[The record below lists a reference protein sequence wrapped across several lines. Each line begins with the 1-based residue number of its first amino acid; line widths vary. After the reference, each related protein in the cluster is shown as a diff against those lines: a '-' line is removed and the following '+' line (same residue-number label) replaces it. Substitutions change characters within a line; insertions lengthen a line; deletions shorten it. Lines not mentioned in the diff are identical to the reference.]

1 LLRQIDNSL
10 SRTPKPIL
18 ALIGLALVIALSLL
32 DYLTGYE
39 MSFAIF
45 YLIPVGLA
53 AWYVGRNTSLAM
65 ALASAVAWQITNKLA
80 GEVLSS
86 PLLYTWNTAVRLVA
100 FSIVAILLHKLRV
113 ALERERKLSRIDPL
127 TLVMNRRAF
136 YEEFE
141 RELLRAQRYKHP
153 LTIAYIDLDD
163 FKALNDRFGHS
174 AGDTLLRTVADTI
187 GRTIRDTDMVARLGG
202 DEFAILFPDTDSTGA
217 QKALT
222 KISERL
228 QRAMD
233 RAGWSVT
240 FSVGAI
246 TCPVPSTTIEAIL
259 RDVDRA
265 MYSIKKTGKNAVR
278 LDTHTC

>member
-1 LLRQIDNSL
+1 MLRQIDTLL

-18 ALIGLALVIALSLL
+18 ALISLALVLLISIL

-53 AWYVGRNTSLAM
+53 AWYVGRNTGLG
-65 ALASAVAWQITNKLA
+65 LASFGAVVWQITNKLA

-86 PLLYTWNTAVRLVA
+86 PLLYAWNTAVRLVA

-113 ALERERKLSRIDPL
+113 ALEHERKLSRTDPL
-127 TLVMNRRAF
+127 TGVMNRRAF

-141 RELLRAQRYKHP
+141 RELLRAQRYEHP

-163 FKALNDRFGHS
+163 FKALNDWFGHS

-187 GRTIRDTDMVARLGG
+187 RRAIRDTDMVARLGG
-202 DEFAILFPDTDSTGA
+202 DEFAILFPDTNNIGA
-217 QKALT
+217 RKALT
-222 KISERL
+222 KISEHL

-233 RAGWSVT
+233 LSGWPVT
-240 FSVGAI
+240 FSIGAI
-246 TCPVPSTTIEAIL
+246 TCPASSTTIEAII
-259 RDVDRA
+259 RDVDRV

>member
-1 LLRQIDNSL
+1 MLRLIDNSL
-10 SRTPKPIL
+10 CRTPKPIL
-18 ALIGLALVIALSLL
+18 ALISLALVLVLSVL

-53 AWYVGRNTSLAM
+53 AWYVGRNTGLAM
-65 ALASAVAWQITNKLA
+65 ALVSAVVWQITNKLA

-86 PLLYTWNTAVRLVA
+86 PLLYAWNTAVRIVA
-100 FSIVAILLHKLRV
+100 FSMVAILLHKLRV
-113 ALERERKLSRIDPL
+113 ALERERKLSRTDTL
-127 TLVMNRRAF
+127 TGVMNRRAF

-141 RELLRAQRYKHP
+141 RELLRAQPYEHL

-174 AGDTLLRTVADTI
+174 VGDTLLRTVADTI
-187 GRTIRDTDMVARLGG
+187 GRSIRDADMVARLGG
-202 DEFAILFPDTDSTGA
+202 DEFAILLPDTDSARA

-222 KISERL
+222 KICENL
-228 QRAMD
+228 QRAME
-233 RAGWSVT
+233 RPSWSVT

-246 TCPVPSTTIEAIL
+246 TCSARSATMEAIL
-259 RDVDRA
+259 RDVDRV

-278 LDTHTC
+278 VDTHAC

>member
-1 LLRQIDNSL
+1 MLRQIDNSL
-10 SRTPKPIL
+10 CRTPKLIL
-18 ALIGLALVIALSLL
+18 ALISLALVLVLSVL

-53 AWYVGRNTSLAM
+53 AWYVGLNTGLAM
-65 ALASAVAWQITNKLA
+65 GLVSAVVWQITNKLA

-86 PLLYTWNTAVRLVA
+86 PLLYAWNTAVRIVA
-100 FSIVAILLHKLRV
+100 FSMVAILLHKLRV
-113 ALERERKLSRIDPL
+113 ALERERKLSRTDTL
-127 TLVMNRRAF
+127 TGVMNRRAF

-141 RELLRAQRYKHP
+141 RELLRAQRYEHL

-174 AGDTLLRTVADTI
+174 VGDTLLRTVADTI
-187 GRTIRDTDMVARLGG
+187 GRSIRDTDMVARLGG
-202 DEFAILFPDTDSTGA
+202 DEFAILLPDTDSAGA

-222 KISERL
+222 KIRENL
-228 QRAMD
+228 QRAME
-233 RAGWSVT
+233 RPSWSVT

-246 TCPVPSTTIEAIL
+246 TCSARSATMEAIL
-259 RDVDRA
+259 RDVDRV

-278 LDTHTC
+278 VDTHAC

>member
-1 LLRQIDNSL
+1 VLLSV
-10 SRTPKPIL
+10 
-18 ALIGLALVIALSLL
+18 ALVLVISVL

-45 YLIPVGLA
+45 YFIPVGLA
-53 AWYVGRNTSLAM
+53 AWYGGRNTGLAM
-65 ALASAVAWQITNKLA
+65 ALASAVVWQITNKLA

-100 FSIVAILLHKLRV
+100 FSIVAILLHKLRA

-127 TLVMNRRAF
+127 TGVMNRRAF
-136 YEEFE
+136 YEGFE
-141 RELLRAQRYKHP
+141 RELLRAQRYEHP

-174 AGDTLLRTVADTI
+174 TGDTLLRIVAGTI
-187 GRTIRDTDMVARLGG
+187 RNSIRDTDMVARLGG
-202 DEFAILFPDTDSTGA
+202 DEFAILFPDTDSTGG

-222 KISERL
+222 KISEHL

-233 RAGWSVT
+233 RLGWSVT
-240 FSVGAI
+240 FSIGAI
-246 TCPVPSTTIEAIL
+246 TCPVPSKTIEVIL
-259 RDVDRA
+259 RDVDRV
-265 MYSIKKTGKNAVR
+265 MYSIKKTGKMP
-278 LDTHTC
+278 CG